1 MWVKI
6 IARIKTKNSQA
17 KIPSA
22 SRAVLMDKDSVSDDT
37 LAEAT
42 PSPDGIAEFLFDLS
56 EASSMDSPMERT
68 PDLFVVLLAASGEEI
83 CRTDVVNHVCFTNR
97 DPVSG
102 DFISTLEIDFYVAGE
117 HSS

>member
-6 IARIKTKNSQA
+6 IARIKTKNAQA

-37 LAEAT
+37 LAEA
-42 PSPDGIAEFLFDLS
+42 SPRSDGIAEFLFDLS

-102 DFISTLEIDFYVAGE
+102 DFTSTLEIDFYVASE